1 MYTEVTD
8 FIEIYQSVNMDCDSI
23 INWFI
28 NNKDKQGSGII
39 YRDTDVLVDID
50 TKDTIDISLSLA
62 QVKNDKETS
71 KIFYNLFANVS
82 QAFKQYIKKYNIL
95 EDINIEIDDS
105 FNVQYYDKGQH
116 FKKFHFESS
125 GATHRKRILTWMVYL
140 NDVPDGGNTVF
151 PYYNYSIQP
160 IKGHILIWPAEFTHT
175 HFGDVVI
182 DEKYIVTGWFNLVEK
197 NQFFMQ
203 RPTVTKE
210 KVIYFNI

>member
-50 TKDTIDISLSLA
+50 TKDT
-62 QVKNDKETS
+62 
-71 KIFYNLFANVS
+71 
-82 QAFKQYIKKYNIL
+82 
-95 EDINIEIDDS
+95 
-105 FNVQYYDKGQH
+105 
-116 FKKFHFESS
+116 FHFESS

>member
-105 FNVQYYDKGQH
+105 FNIAH
-116 FKKFHFESS
+116 
-125 GATHRKRILTWMVYL
+125 
-140 NDVPDGGNTVF
+140 
-151 PYYNYSIQP
+151 
-160 IKGHILIWPAEFTHT
+160 
-175 HFGDVVI
+175 
-182 DEKYIVTGWFNLVEK
+182 
-197 NQFFMQ
+197 
-203 RPTVTKE
+203 
-210 KVIYFNI
+210 